1 MAWPPSVTE
10 LRQEVT
16 TQRSNESLYRILQDA
31 VDTVSTYG
39 LSDAIS
45 ENKAMQLAVADV
57 KFDAISLEMGSDGAQ
72 VHKDHRAVRTTIL
85 IELGRLRTRAARGLD
100 SSDAPTVPAIPAAPA
115 VAAVRYLSYADW
127 LLRTHSTTPPKRA
140 DGEIDQ
146 DRVEV
151 LLDDATSWCSQTIPG
166 NLLSGGNF
174 IPTADLPVALL
185 AACVQVSNDLMTMWL
200 SPRHET
206 YAADCAAC
214 EARAAMR
221 LKAMAQAVSG

>member
-100 SSDAPTVPAIPAAPA
+100 SSDAPTVPAIPTAPTGT
-115 VAAVRYLSYADW
+115 VPVRYLSYG
-127 LLRTHSTTPPKRA
+127 LSFSRGTLPPPPKNAAGQR
-140 DGEIDQ
+140 DE
-146 DRVEV
+146 DRVEA
-151 LLDDATSWCSQTIPG
+151 LLDDASAWCAATIPG
-166 NLLSGGNF
+166 NLVSGGN
-174 IPTADLPVALL
+174 
-185 AACVQVSNDLMTMWL
+185 CCW
-200 SPRHET
+200 
-206 YAADCAAC
+206 
-214 EARAAMR
+214 
-221 LKAMAQAVSG
+221 